1 VLIVGKKLEKNGMW
15 ESSRM
20 MLPEHKAAALSRD
33 HVQFFQRTKP
43 TLHEDEYEII
53 AAAIGKSM
61 SGKELVT
68 INTFGNFG
76 DTVHKG
82 VVTKFD
88 QINKR
93 VRIDTEDD
101 WEWIDMRD
109 VVRAV
114 VE

>member
-20 MLPEHKAAALSRD
+20 MLPEHKTAALSRD
-33 HVQFFQRTKP
+33 HVQFIQRTKP

-53 AAAIGKSM
+53 AAAIGQSM
-61 SGKELVT
+61 SNREPIT
-68 INTFGNFG
+68 INTFGNIG
-76 DTVHKG
+76 DNAHKG
-82 VVTKFD
+82 VVTRFD
-88 QINKR
+88 QMNKR

-109 VVRAV
+109 IVRAV